1 MQSSLRAASRFA
13 SMTRSSQRLG
23 QIQRQFSSSSSCQKQ
38 IQEAYILGAARTPTA
53 KFNGSFVTVPA
64 PELGAVAIKS
74 AIEKSGVPV
83 EKITDVYMGNVLQ
96 ASIGQSP
103 ARQAAIFAGL
113 SPAVEAITINKVCA
127 SGLKAVVLAA
137 QNIQL
142 GLAEAQVAGGME
154 NMSRVPYYLPRST
167 QQAPFGNMKL
177 EDGLIKDG
185 LWDVYNQLHMG
196 VCAENTAKKYEI
208 TREQQDEY
216 AVQSYKRAQKAWAEK
231 KFDDEIAP
239 VTVKGKKGDTV
250 VTKDEGFEDLREEKM
265 KSLKPAFVRDGT
277 GSVTAGNASTFNDG
291 ASALVITNKQIAQ
304 QYGASSR
311 VLARIVSSA
320 DAAMEPIDF
329 PVAPAKAVPIA
340 LERAGLTKDQ
350 ISIWEFNEAF
360 AAVIKANEK
369 ILGLE
374 NATVNPLGGAI
385 SLGHALGSSGS
396 RILTS
401 LLHQLNP
408 GQYGLAA
415 ICNGGGA
422 ATAVVVQRVEGVE

>member
-1 MQSSLRAASRFA
+1 M
-13 SMTRSSQRLG
+13 
-23 QIQRQFSSSSSCQKQ
+23 
-38 IQEAYILGAARTPTA
+38 P
-53 KFNGSFVTVPA
+53 P
-64 PELGAVAIKS
+64 
-74 AIEKSGVPV
+74 

-96 ASIGQSP
+96 GSVGQSP
-103 ARQAAIFAGL
+103 ARQAAMFAGL
-113 SPAVEAITINKVCA
+113 PSTVEAITINKVCA
-127 SGLKAVVLAA
+127 SGMKAVVFAA

-154 NMSRVPYYLPRST
+154 NMSRVPYFLPRAS
-167 QQAPFGNMKL
+167 QQPPFGNMKL

-185 LWDVYNQLHMG
+185 LWDVYNQVHMG
-196 VCAENTAKKYEI
+196 VCAETTAKKYEI
-208 TREQQDEY
+208 SREQQDEY

-231 KFDDEIAP
+231 KFDDEIAA
-239 VTVKGKKGDTV
+239 VTVKGKKGDTIV
-250 VTKDEGFEDLREEKM
+250 SRDEGFEDLREEKM
-265 KSLKPAFVRDGT
+265 KALKPAFVRDGT

-320 DAAMEPIDF
+320 DAAMDPIDF

-369 ILGLE
+369 VFVFLFYFKTILLS
-374 NATVNPLGGAI
+374 T
-385 SLGHALGSSGS
+385 
-396 RILTS
+396 RI
-401 LLHQLNP
+401 
-408 GQYGLAA
+408 
-415 ICNGGGA
+415 
-422 ATAVVVQRVEGVE
+422 